1 MGREETQIEAVP
13 EALWRH
19 RAHDP
24 LLNWDDGWEKFSTV
38 RPDLA
43 NIYRDNA
50 RVAVKAIA
58 ELSPARKESALP
70 KG

>member
-1 MGREETQIEAVP
+1 MGREETQIEAVA

-38 RPDLA
+38 RPD
-43 NIYRDNA
+43 R
-50 RVAVKAIA
+50 
-58 ELSPARKESALP
+58 
-70 KG
+70 G